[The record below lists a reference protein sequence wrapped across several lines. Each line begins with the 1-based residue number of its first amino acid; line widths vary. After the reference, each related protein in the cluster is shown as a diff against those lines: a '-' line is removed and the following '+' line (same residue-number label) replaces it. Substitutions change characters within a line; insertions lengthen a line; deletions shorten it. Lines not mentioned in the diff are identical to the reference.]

1 MTIESITDVENFL
14 SDFFQKK
21 KIWGIRFANERM
33 KNIDALAALEI
44 TAFERERIID
54 SLKAKDYSEGPNK
67 DKMSIESDMWIFG
80 KTVKKQEIYIKI
92 TVGNVSKPVIC
103 ISFHLSEKPMVY
115 PFKLE

>member
-1 MTIESITDVENFL
+1 MTIDNITDVENFL

-44 TAFERERIID
+44 TALERERIID
-54 SLKAKDYSEGPNK
+54 NIKPTDYSEGPVK

-80 KTVKKQEIYIKI
+80 KIVKKQEVYIKI
-92 TVGNVSKPVIC
+92 TIGNISKPVIC
-103 ISFHLSEKPMVY
+103 ISFHPSEKPMVY
-115 PFKLE
+115 PFKSE